1 MTFGE
6 KIKQARTAK
15 KLTQK
20 QLAEKKSM
28 QSIIQLVTG
37 KKINASQIWTL
48 LKFYAAFW
56 K

>member
-15 KLTQK
+15 KLPRSNLQ
-20 QLAEKKSM
+20 KKSM
-28 QSIIQLVTG
+28 QNIIQLVTG
-37 KKINASQIWTL
+37 KKISAGQIWTL
-48 LKFYAAFW
+48 SSFYVAFW